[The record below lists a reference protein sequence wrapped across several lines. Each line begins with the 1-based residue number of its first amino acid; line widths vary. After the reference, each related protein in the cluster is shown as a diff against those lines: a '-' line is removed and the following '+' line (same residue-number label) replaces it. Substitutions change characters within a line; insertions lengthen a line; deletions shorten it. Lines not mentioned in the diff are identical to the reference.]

1 MHQNILNLQKIEKQ
15 IYSKKLIEN
24 NKTEIIAVSKT
35 FQVNDIMPLIEY
47 GHIHFGENKVQEALN
62 KWPDILSKFKNLKL
76 HMIGK
81 LQTNKVK
88 QAVNLFDFIH
98 SVDSIKLAEKIS
110 LEQKKINK
118 NVNLFIQINIG
129 NETQKSGIPIENLE
143 NFYNHLTEELKLNII
158 GLMCIPPIEISARDA
173 FKKMSILSKKILA
186 KELSM
191 GMSSDYS
198 DAIEYGSTFVRIG
211 SKIFGER
218 KT

>member
-110 LEQKKINK
+110 LEQKKLI
-118 NVNLFIQINIG
+118 
-129 NETQKSGIPIENLE
+129 
-143 NFYNHLTEELKLNII
+143 
-158 GLMCIPPIEISARDA
+158 
-173 FKKMSILSKKILA
+173 KM
-186 KELSM
+186 
-191 GMSSDYS
+191 
-198 DAIEYGSTFVRIG
+198 
-211 SKIFGER
+211 
-218 KT
+218 

>member
-129 NETQKSGIPIENLE
+129 NETQKSGIPVKNLE
-143 NFYNHLTEELKLNII
+143 NFSCVAKIPSSLYLTL
-158 GLMCIPPIEISARDA
+158 DA
-173 FKKMSILSKKILA
+173 NL
-186 KELSM
+186 
-191 GMSSDYS
+191 
-198 DAIEYGSTFVRIG
+198 
-211 SKIFGER
+211 
-218 KT
+218 